1 MLFMAFRI
9 ALRALARNKLRS
21 FLTMLGIIIGV
32 GAVIAMVAIGEGAK
46 KRVQE
51 QIASLGTN
59 LLVILPGTV
68 TLGGAR
74 TGSGGRQ
81 TLVAS
86 DARAIMREIPV
97 VAGASPV
104 VRQVQQ
110 VIAGD
115 QNWST
120 PVQGVA
126 PEFQQIRSGR
136 FKRGASLAKRT
147 SK

>member
-1 MLFMAFRI
+1 
-9 ALRALARNKLRS
+9 LARNKLGS

-32 GAVIAMVAIGEGAK
+32 GAVIDMVAIGEGVK
-46 KRVQE
+46 TRGQE
-51 QIASLGTN
+51 QIVSLGTT
-59 LLVILPGTV
+59 LLVILRGTV

-74 TGSGGRQ
+74 TGSGCRQ

-97 VAGASPV
+97 VSAASPV

-115 QNWST
+115 
-120 PVQGVA
+120 
-126 PEFQQIRSGR
+126 
-136 FKRGASLAKRT
+136 
-147 SK
+147 